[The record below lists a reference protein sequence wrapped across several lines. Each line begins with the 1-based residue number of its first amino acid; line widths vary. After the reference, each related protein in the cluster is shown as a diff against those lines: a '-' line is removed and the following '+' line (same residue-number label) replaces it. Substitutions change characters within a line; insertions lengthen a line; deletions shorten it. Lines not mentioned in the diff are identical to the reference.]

1 MLFLDA
7 GLNSRRV
14 QPAPAPPYHI
24 TSQSMLP
31 HNFYHALQP
40 RDQYT
45 GSHGATCLCSDC
57 LLASAVDFF
66 ASASTSPSNIP
77 PRQHL
82 KAPTASAD
90 RPIVAPYASFY
101 SDTYLK
107 VGVKPTC
114 IRVHFSATANLLRF
128 QELDSLLGE
137 HVCRL
142 RVILGWLLNLLCKCK
157 QC

>member
-1 MLFLDA
+1 MAPVLHPGTWTISYQRFTVLFLDA

-14 QPAPAPPYHI
+14 QPVPAPPYRI

-31 HNFYHALQP
+31 RNCFYALQP

-45 GSHGATCLCSDC
+45 GSHGATCLFSNC

-66 ASASTSPSNIP
+66 ASASTSPSYIP
-77 PRQHL
+77 PRLHL

-90 RPIVAPYASFY
+90 RPIVAPNASFY

-114 IRVHFSATANLLRF
+114 IRVHFSATATF
-128 QELDSLLGE
+128 IEVPGT
-137 HVCRL
+137 
-142 RVILGWLLNLLCKCK
+142 
-157 QC
+157 